1 MLPPGTGRPLG
12 TGREMRVPVVVD
24 LRVVWLAFREKR
36 GKTVTFLTPFSW
48 FLAALGVSS
57 SHLGLG
63 STAVVLWPFSR
74 AVLVIPVKFS
84 NRFLVEEVM

>member
-1 MLPPGTGRPLG
+1 
-12 TGREMRVPVVVD
+12 MRVPVVVD

-63 STAVVLWPFSR
+63 STAVVFWPFSG